1 MSFLAL
7 PSRSLFSKVG
17 IDYCDCF
24 LLHWSYHTD
33 CIPQLWYTSRWS
45 NNRWHWC
52 RDIGYGCSF
61 VRRIPKLLPTLANNT
76 RYISEVAPPNL
87 RGSLLVLEQIAIVIG
102 AISAYWITYGTREI
116 PSDWAFRLPFVL
128 QMVPALC
135 VGCGIH
141 FFPYSPRWLAMRHK
155 DAAALESISK
165 LRRLPFNDERVQ
177 LEHKGILAEVRMME
191 EITKQ
196 QHPTSSNL
204 AIEMWS
210 WLDLFRP
217 RYLKRTMISL
227 VIPFFQQ
234 FSGINSFVYY
244 APIFFA
250 SLNQSYEMS
259 LILSGMINICQLVA
273 GLPAFAFFDKIG
285 RRKIAIFGGFA
296 MAIPHFIMSG
306 IVAKYSSSWEEHP
319 GMGWFGVALI
329 YIYVLA
335 FAFTYGPLAWVLPA
349 ELWSNTKRAKGVGI
363 SVAMNWASNFV
374 IGVVS

>member
-1 MSFLAL
+1 MSLLAL
-7 PSRSLFSKVG
+7 PGRSLFSEMG
-17 IDYCDCF
+17 IDYRDF
-24 LLHWSYHTD
+24 LLLRWSYHTD
-33 CIPQLWYTSRWS
+33 CGPQLWHTRRRP
-45 NNRWHWC
+45 NNRWYWC
-52 RDIGYGCSF
+52 WDIGYGCSS
-61 VRRIPKLLPTLANNT
+61 VSRDLETSYSHANNT

-102 AISAYWITYGTREI
+102 AITAYWITYGTREI
-116 PSDWAFRLPFVL
+116 ASDWAFRLPFAL
-128 QMVPALC
+128 QMVPALG

-155 DAAALESISK
+155 DSAALSSISK
-165 LRRLPFNDERVQ
+165 LRRLPPSDERVL

-191 EITKQ
+191 EITRQ
-196 QHPTSSNL
+196 QHPNASNFV
-204 AIEMWS
+204 IEMWS

-244 APIFFA
+244 APIFFT

-296 MAIPHFIMSG
+296 MAVPHFIMSG
-306 IVAKYSSSWEEHP
+306 IVAKYSSSWEQHT
-319 GMGWFGVALI
+319 GMG
-329 YIYVLA
+329 
-335 FAFTYGPLAWVLPA
+335 
-349 ELWSNTKRAKGVGI
+349 
-363 SVAMNWASNFV
+363 
-374 IGVVS
+374 